1 MRILQINTVANSLST
16 GRITEE
22 IGNMLLENGHESYI
36 AHGRKQLNSTSNLI
50 KIGTN
55 FDAYAHGAY
64 TRLTDR
70 HGFASVRATKALI
83 AKIRTIKPDL
93 IALHNLHGYY
103 INIQL
108 LFTFIKE
115 SSIPVVWTL
124 FDCWAFT
131 GHCSYFDD
139 INCTKWKT
147 QCMQCPKH
155 KKYPKSFVDNS
166 RLNFN
171 DKKNLFTNVNNLEIV
186 THSKW
191 LGNLVNQ
198 SFLSEYKVNVSP
210 SAINLDLFKP
220 LVSDLKEKFDI
231 KDKRV
236 ILGCASVWSTRKG
249 LDDFLKLNK
258 IIGKE
263 YQIVLIGLNMKQ
275 IKLLPDTIIGINRTE
290 SIEELAK
297 WYSLASVFV
306 NPTTQDNFPTTNIEA
321 LACGTPIVTY
331 NTGGSP
337 EAIDKEIGEV
347 VEKGDVHGLYDAIKH
362 LASMNQKTLSDRCLK
377 HAQNEFD
384 KRIRYLD
391 YLDIFKKCQ

>member
-1 MRILQINTVANSLST
+1 
-16 GRITEE
+16 
-22 IGNMLLENGHESYI
+22 
-36 AHGRKQLNSTSNLI
+36 
-50 KIGTN
+50 
-55 FDAYAHGAY
+55 
-64 TRLTDR
+64 
-70 HGFASVRATKALI
+70 
-83 AKIRTIKPDL
+83 
-93 IALHNLHGYY
+93 
-103 INIQL
+103 
-108 LFTFIKE
+108 
-115 SSIPVVWTL
+115 
-124 FDCWAFT
+124 
-131 GHCSYFDD
+131 
-139 INCTKWKT
+139 
-147 QCMQCPKH
+147 
-155 KKYPKSFVDNS
+155 
-166 RLNFN
+166 LNFN

-191 LGNLVNQ
+191 LANLVNQ

-231 KDKRV
+231 KDKSV

-297 WYSLASVFV
+297 WYSLATVFV

-391 YLDIFKKCQ
+391 YLDIFKKSQ